1 MMQSLLDKYL
11 PYWPVLAGALLFL
24 ILGLLLHRVAAAA
37 MERSPKDPDWVRNYR
52 SGGFPFRK
60 KLLPA
65 PEPGWLAFAAVLLV
79 AALLAAG
86 RLACGGMI
94 FLHRPELFFR
104 TRYGLY
110 SILLWTAGGVCVYW
124 LLNLLFDSVYVGFLG
139 GLLFAAS
146 PAEGHGEASMLA
158 LSALLLLLY
167 LRTETPG
174 FRAELLYLAA
184 LLVLAPAVALRHPLI
199 LLLPCYLAAHW
210 YKLRFHLRKGE
221 LSGGRLAG
229 MLALALLV
237 WLLAFVLAAVL
248 RRWLMFGF
256 RTRELINLMNF
267 KRLRYA
273 CLELLRNLFQ
283 GLLVRP
289 TRGMTLN
296 LMLDAPL
303 FGLGFWGIFAAWTM
317 GVRRRSVRG
326 LYPLLILAVLALVW
340 LISSRYALSLGLV
353 LTAGCVLKNAE
364 LGKRKHL
371 ALAFVVLSIC
381 WYIAIQIAAWSAPLP
396 AGILERLV

>member
-1 MMQSLLDKYL
+1 MMASLMDKYL

-24 ILGLLLHRVAAAA
+24 ILGLWLHRAAATA

-60 KLLPA
+60 KLLPG
-65 PEPGWLAFAAVLLV
+65 PEPGWLALTAVV
-79 AALLAAG
+79 VAAALLAAG

-94 FLHRPELFFR
+94 FLNRPELFFR
-104 TRYGLY
+104 SSYGLY
-110 SILLWTAGGVCVYW
+110 SMLLWTAGGACVYF
-124 LLNLLFDSVYVGFLG
+124 LLNLLFNSTYVGLLG

-167 LRTETPG
+167 LRMETPG

-184 LLVLAPAVALRHPLI
+184 ILVLAPAAALRHPLI

-210 YKLRFHLRKGE
+210 YKLRFQLRKQD
-221 LSGGRLAG
+221 LSGGKLAG
-229 MLALALLV
+229 MLALALVVWVLV
-237 WLLAFVLAAVL
+237 FVLAAIL

-256 RTRELINLMNF
+256 RTRELVNLMNF
-267 KRLRYA
+267 KRIRYA
-273 CLELLRNLFQ
+273 CSELLRDTLRT
-283 GLLVRP
+283 LYVRP

-303 FGLGFWGIFAAWTM
+303 FGLGFWGLFAAWTM

-326 LYPLLILAVLALVW
+326 LYPLLILAALTLVW

-353 LTAGCVLKNAE
+353 LAAGCVLKNAE
-364 LGKRKHL
+364 LGKRK
-371 ALAFVVLSIC
+371 ALGLIFAILGIC
-381 WYIAIQIAAWSAPLP
+381 WYIAIQIAAWSVPLP